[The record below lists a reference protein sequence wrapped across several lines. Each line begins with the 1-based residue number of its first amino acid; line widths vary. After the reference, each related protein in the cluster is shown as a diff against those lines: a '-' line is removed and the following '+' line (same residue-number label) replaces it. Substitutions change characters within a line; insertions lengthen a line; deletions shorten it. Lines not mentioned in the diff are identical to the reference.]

1 MRRLELALDPLR
13 RRREHGVARAR
24 SARPCHRRRAGP
36 RNVHGPRFR
45 TPGGRPNCHAV
56 VRGSG
61 DEGGVPPRDDD
72 GDHGGGAALRGLRL
86 CTGRAG
92 AERAGRWYSRA
103 AGQDGKTAELRRGS
117 MCDSEYG
124 KPFIVDTSMTRRSA
138 VLALSSAAVMAGLP
152 TAAFAANVTETDVM
166 VPTPDGSADA
176 VLFHPAGSG
185 SWPAVLM
192 WPDILGLRPVFREM
206 GRRLAAEG
214 YTVLVP
220 NPFYRTKRAPIV
232 TGAFDFNDP
241 KQRDSIMSLRSTLTD
256 TGIDKDAATFIAF
269 LDKQKQTNRRKGAGV
284 QGYCFSGPFAFQT
297 AAVRSDRI
305 RAVGTFHG
313 GGLVTKDAKSPHL
326 LIPRTKA
333 SFVVAIARNDDQK
346 QPDAK
351 DTLKATFA
359 AAKRPATVEVYPA
372 DHGWCV
378 AGGGSYNE
386 VAAERAWAELLRLYR
401 TNLI

>member
-1 MRRLELALDPLR
+1 
-13 RRREHGVARAR
+13 
-24 SARPCHRRRAGP
+24 
-36 RNVHGPRFR
+36 
-45 TPGGRPNCHAV
+45 
-56 VRGSG
+56 
-61 DEGGVPPRDDD
+61 
-72 GDHGGGAALRGLRL
+72 
-86 CTGRAG
+86 
-92 AERAGRWYSRA
+92 
-103 AGQDGKTAELRRGS
+103 
-117 MCDSEYG
+117 MCDSDNHQGY
-124 KPFIVDTSMTRRSA
+124 IADTSVTRRSV
-138 VLALSSAAVMAGLP
+138 VLTLSSVAAAAGLP
-152 TAAFAANVTETDVM
+152 SAALAADVTETDVM

-176 VLFHPAGSG
+176 ALFHPAGTG

-206 GRRLAAEG
+206 GRRLAAAG

-241 KQRDSIMSLRSTLTD
+241 KQRDSVMSLRSTLTD

-333 SFVVAIARNDDQK
+333 SFVVAIAHNDDQK

-351 DTLKATFA
+351 DVLKATFA

-378 AGGGSYNE
+378 AGSQAYDH
-386 VAAERAWAELLRLYR
+386 ASAERAWAELLRLYR
-401 TNLI
+401 ANLV

>member
-1 MRRLELALDPLR
+1 
-13 RRREHGVARAR
+13 
-24 SARPCHRRRAGP
+24 
-36 RNVHGPRFR
+36 
-45 TPGGRPNCHAV
+45 
-56 VRGSG
+56 
-61 DEGGVPPRDDD
+61 
-72 GDHGGGAALRGLRL
+72 
-86 CTGRAG
+86 
-92 AERAGRWYSRA
+92 
-103 AGQDGKTAELRRGS
+103 
-117 MCDSEYG
+117 MCDSDNHQGY
-124 KPFIVDTSMTRRSA
+124 IADTSFTRRSV
-138 VLALSSAAVMAGLP
+138 VLTMSSAAVVAGLP
-152 TAAFAANVTETDVM
+152 TAALAANVTETDVM

-176 VLFHPAGSG
+176 VLIHPAGSG

-206 GRRLAAEG
+206 GRRLAAAG

-256 TGIDKDAATFIAF
+256 AGIDKDTAAFITF
-269 LDKQKQTNRRKGAGV
+269 LDKQKQTNRRRGAGV

-305 RAVGTFHG
+305 RAVGSFHG
-313 GGLVTKDAKSPHL
+313 GGLVTKDANSPHL
-326 LIPRTKA
+326 LIPKTKA

-351 DTLKATFA
+351 DVLKAAFA
-359 AAKRPATVEVYPA
+359 AAKRPAVVEVFPA

-378 AGGGSYNE
+378 PGSQAYDH
-386 VAAERAWAELLRLYR
+386 ASAEKAWAELLRLYR
-401 TNLI
+401 SNLA